1 MYKSK
6 TSSPE
11 KSVGFDKL
19 GAKNETTN
27 SQENN
32 LQVIQN
38 KANNSSIV
46 KNLESVQL
54 KSNNS
59 SIPNDLKSGVENVT
73 GVSMDDVKVHYNSS
87 EPANVNA
94 HAYAQGNEVHLGAGQ
109 EKHLPHEL
117 GHVAQQK
124 KMNVKPDSKINGQ
137 LINTD
142 QKLEMDADS
151 IGQKAINYN
160 SNNNIQLKSIDS
172 ESNTLQLKDPPTT
185 GSEPLESIPEGNEDE
200 DEDEL
205 VTPGGLEINADGL
218 DDEQKKTAM
227 QNTDEVVDSL
237 SFVGSIAG
245 RKIGT
250 ALDNKKV
257 EELADPKPTYLE
269 NLKQVHQNSAN
280 PPGGQTFFSVM
291 GNIFGIGSALKD
303 MTMNFLDSMDKWTQ
317 WTAYKRATEK
327 ENPPEE
333 AVYGLSKVWKGFW
346 TKVGGFFEGVLRL
359 TTSILLLTPA
369 AAFGATIKIAHK
381 IKDGVSWM
389 MSLGKRIFQ
398 FFKGQKKETNSK
410 SLLEKALNHDSAALE
425 LILGLELPSVKR
437 SAFPKLNK
445 WVFDKKQGIGS
456 LMGAEK
462 ANRIVDEKDDEG
474 NLKKDPE
481 NAEDL
486 YDRLSAI
493 IENSPASR
501 KLIEDEIKV
510 TMTGVG
516 V

>member
-6 TSSPE
+6 TSNPD
-11 KSVGFDKL
+11 KSKGFDNL
-19 GAKNETTN
+19 GTNNETTN

-46 KNLESVQL
+46 KSLESVQL

-59 SIPNDLKSGVENVT
+59 SIPNNLKSGVENVT

-87 EPANVNA
+87 EPAKVNA

-185 GSEPLESIPEGNEDE
+185 GSKPLESIPEGNEDE

-250 ALDNKKV
+250 AFDNKKV

-291 GNIFGIGSALKD
+291 GSVFGIGSALKD
-303 MTMNFLDSMDKWTQ
+303 MTFNFLDSMDKWTQ

-346 TKVGGFFEGVLRL
+346 TKVGGFFEAILRL
-359 TTSILLLTPA
+359 ATSILLLTPA
-369 AAFGATIKIAHK
+369 AAIGATIKIAHK

-437 SAFPKLNK
+437 GKLPGLNK
-445 WVFDKKQGIGS
+445 WVFDRKQGIGS
-456 LMGAEK
+456 IMGAEK

>member
-6 TSSPE
+6 TSYPK
-11 KSVGFDKL
+11 KSEGFDNV
-19 GAKNETTN
+19 GTKNVTTN

-38 KANNSSIV
+38 KANNSSAV

-59 SIPNDLKSGVENVT
+59 SIPNELKSGVENVT

-87 EPANVNA
+87 EPAKVNA

-124 KMNVKPDSKINGQ
+124 MMDIKPDSKLNGQ

-142 QKLEMDADS
+142 EKLEKEADS
-151 IGQKAINYN
+151 IGQKAIDYN
-160 SNNNIQLKSIDS
+160 SSENIQLKSIDS

-185 GSEPLESIPEGNEDE
+185 GTPLETIPEGNEDE
-200 DEDEL
+200 DEDAL

-218 DDEQKKTAM
+218 DDEQKRTAM
-227 QNTDEVVDSL
+227 QSTDEVVDSL

-250 ALDNKKV
+250 ALDNKKI
-257 EELADPKPTYLE
+257 EELADPKPTYYE
-269 NLKQVHQNSAN
+269 NLKQVHQNAAN

-303 MTMNFLDSMDKWTQ
+303 IIMNFLDFTDKWKQ

-327 ENPPEE
+327 ENPLEE
-333 AVYGLSKVWKGFW
+333 AVYGLGKVFKGFW
-346 TKVGGFFEGVLRL
+346 TKVGGFFEGILRL

-369 AAFGATIKIAHK
+369 AAVGATIKIAHK

-398 FFKGQKKETNSK
+398 FFKGQKKDTNSK

-437 SAFPKLNK
+437 STFPSLNK
-445 WVFDKKQGIGS
+445 WVFDKKQGFGS

-474 NLKKDPE
+474 NLKNDPE

-486 YDRLSAI
+486 YERLTAI
-493 IENSPASR
+493 VENSPASR